1 MQKNQLGVGSGCPW
15 GARQWEYGEGKGLL
29 GISGTLCCFVC
40 LFTRT
45 CHFDKKY
52 VASEIWERLAFYLV
66 TASVWVKGDQERQ

>member
-1 MQKNQLGVGSGCPW
+1 MVVLGERGSGSTEK
-15 GARQWEYGEGKGLL
+15 ARDCWVSQEPC
-29 GISGTLCCFVC
+29 SFVC